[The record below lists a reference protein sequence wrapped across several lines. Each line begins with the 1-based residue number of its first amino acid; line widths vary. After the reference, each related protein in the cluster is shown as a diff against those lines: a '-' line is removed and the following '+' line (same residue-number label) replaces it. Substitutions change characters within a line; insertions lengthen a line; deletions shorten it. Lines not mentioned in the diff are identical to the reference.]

1 MSSLYFSSLI
11 YFVLCILY
19 FCFVLKDGVQELLM
33 YVWSRIDEGFR
44 DEVDKF
50 IEAAEK
56 HALTLTHYKGWM
68 LFQPPLEILFV
79 RGWMVFLRTADN
91 TSRPYK

>member
-1 MSSLYFSSLI
+1 
-11 YFVLCILY
+11 
-19 FCFVLKDGVQELLM
+19 M
-33 YVWSRIDEGFR
+33 YGWSRIDDGFR

-56 HALTLTHYKGWM
+56 HALTLTHYKRRI

-79 RGWMVFLRTADN
+79 RGAGSPAALTN
-91 TSRPYK
+91 SISKNG